1 MPLCVIVKDEWGQFT
16 VNVAFQK
23 TFKWVYK
30 TTVRQA
36 VTRKEKKRASPGF
49 ICGYYF
55 SNLPDDWTPNQYAQ
69 ASVRGKE
76 ITVKD
81 G

>member
-23 TFKWVYK
+23 AFKWVYK

-36 VTRKEKKRASPGF
+36 VARKEKKRASFVGIISQIYLMIGLIINMYKPV
-49 ICGYYF
+49 
-55 SNLPDDWTPNQYAQ
+55 W
-69 ASVRGKE
+69 E
-76 ITVKD
+76 VKK
-81 G
+81 

>member
-23 TFKWVYK
+23 AFKWVYK

-36 VTRKEKKRASPGF
+36 VTRKEKKRASFVGIISQIYLMIGLIINMYKPV
-49 ICGYYF
+49 
-55 SNLPDDWTPNQYAQ
+55 W
-69 ASVRGKE
+69 E
-76 ITVKD
+76 VKK
-81 G
+81 

>member
-23 TFKWVYK
+23 AFKWVYK

-36 VTRKEKKRASPGF
+36 VPRKEKKRASFVGIISQIYLMIGLIINMYKPV
-49 ICGYYF
+49 
-55 SNLPDDWTPNQYAQ
+55 W
-69 ASVRGKE
+69 E
-76 ITVKD
+76 VKK
-81 G
+81 